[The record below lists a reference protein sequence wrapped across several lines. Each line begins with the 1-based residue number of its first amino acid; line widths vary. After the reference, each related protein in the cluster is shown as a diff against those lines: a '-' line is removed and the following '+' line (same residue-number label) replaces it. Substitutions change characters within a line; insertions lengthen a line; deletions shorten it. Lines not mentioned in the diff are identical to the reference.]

1 MKGLWRKA
9 FADGPSS
16 LPRAPGGHEFPNP
29 GWIEPMR
36 IFVVECY
43 WPGMNE
49 DDVSDTL
56 HRVNRL
62 VGIRSPGRAPRS
74 LGCILV
80 PSEGM
85 ALFLFEA
92 SSEDAVRRVGRL
104 AEVPFDRIVESA
116 LFGFIRQWT

>member
-1 MKGLWRKA
+1 
-9 FADGPSS
+9 
-16 LPRAPGGHEFPNP
+16 
-29 GWIEPMR
+29 MR

-43 WPGMNE
+43 WPGMIE
-49 DDVSDTL
+49 DDVRDTL
-56 HRVNRL
+56 HRVSHLRG
-62 VGIRSPGRAPRS
+62 VQSPGRAPRS

-92 SSEDAVRRVGRL
+92 SSENVVRRVGRL

-116 LFGFIRQWT
+116 LFGFVPPLNLRTRDDVHE